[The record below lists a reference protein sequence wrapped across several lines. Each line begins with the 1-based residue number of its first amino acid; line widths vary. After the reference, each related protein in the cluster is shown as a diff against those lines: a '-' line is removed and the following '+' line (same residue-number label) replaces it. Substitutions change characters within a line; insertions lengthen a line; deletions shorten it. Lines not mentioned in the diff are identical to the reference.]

1 MPLPTVL
8 ALLALGLGFAMESRG
23 LFAPRWKAWIAVA
36 LINIFYPCLILAALL
51 LKLNAASLA
60 ALWVLPF
67 LMALTLLLGLGLG
80 IRLEQNVGLQD
91 DGQKRS
97 FRFLCLL
104 PNYSYLPLMVAQ
116 ALWADDGITLV
127 AIAGVGADLILWT
140 LGVPQ
145 IMKQRHMDLRRLF
158 VNPPLLA
165 LVTALI
171 LLQAPFDTWRP
182 ALEPGLRFLRQ
193 IGSATIPASM
203 LLLGAH
209 LARRTHSRQPLKA
222 HAVLLGLR
230 LGLIPACLSLLLV
243 LWPDLLPA
251 LPQQVLILIASM
263 PGAIVAVVL
272 SEVHD
277 ASPDFAA
284 RHILLGHLLWIVTGP
299 FWLWINAHPAVRVGI
314 P

>member
-1 MPLPTVL
+1 MNLPTVI
-8 ALLALGLGFAMESRG
+8 ALLALGLGFALEFRG
-23 LFAPRWKAWIAVA
+23 LFAPRVKAWIALA
-36 LINIFYPCLILAALL
+36 LINVFYPSLILAALL

-60 ALWVLPF
+60 SLWVLPF
-67 LMALTLLLGLGLG
+67 LMALTLLLGLFFG
-80 IRLEQNVGLQD
+80 IRLEHHVDLQD
-91 DGQKRS
+91 DAQKRS

-116 ALWADDGITLV
+116 ALWGDDGITLV

-145 IMKQRHMDLRRLF
+145 IMKRRRMDLRRLIL
-158 VNPPLLA
+158 NPPLLA
-165 LVTALI
+165 LLAALI
-171 LLQAPFDTWRP
+171 LLQAPFDSWRP

-209 LARRTHSRQPLKA
+209 LARRTSDQQPRKA
-222 HAVLLGLR
+222 HLALLALR
-230 LGLIPACLSLLLV
+230 LVLIPACISLLLG
-243 LWPDLLPA
+243 LWPGLLPA
-251 LPQQVLILIASM
+251 LPKQVLILIASM

-284 RHILLGHLLWIVTGP
+284 RHILLGHLLWTVTGP
-299 FWLWINAHPAVRVGI
+299 FWLWVNAH
-314 P
+314 